1 MSESR
6 ITPGVIYKAVL
17 LAFGLVVAA
26 MIFQALTTLILGV
39 LIVVTIAAPLTAIAD
54 FLARWHVPRA
64 IGATLGLLVG
74 LAAIGGLVAL
84 IVPVFTREVNH
95 FVDQLPQTGDLLSH
109 RLGRLTGSSP
119 AHISGQIQH
128 FINNYTHNPSK
139 LLGPAAVVGES
150 VAAGVAAIIVV
161 LLTSLYT
168 AIHPDPLVGGIIRLF
183 PVPRRQHVHHI
194 LMRLRTAYLAWL
206 RGLFVG
212 MVVLGGLTYIGLLVV
227 GLHFAAFFAVFTA
240 VAMIVPYFGA
250 LASSIPP
257 ILYALTI
264 SPQKA
269 ILVAIIYI
277 GAHQLES
284 NVIQPL
290 VVARTVKLHPAVV
303 AIGVV
308 AVDQLFGFIGLLIAV
323 PITSS
328 ARPTTSRST
337 PKSWGSGPRTPRRI
351 GSASARIRTS
361 RARPRRAA
369 RTRMTPLRPGPQ
381 AARTTRTDPV
391 PVGTGSYPLSFE
403 IRPLTPVCSGSR
415 GIAVSARPAVSFWRS
430 VIHSPLGVRRI
441 APTRTPVSSWSPPPS
456 STVRSGSP
464 PSDSVT
470 ISWIRGASKPSTFWS
485 LSVAAIAA
493 RARPISTLLA
503 M

>member
-17 LAFGLVVAA
+17 LAFGLVIAA
-26 MIFQALTTLILGV
+26 MIFQALSTLILGV
-39 LIVVTIAAPLTAIAD
+39 LIVAIIAAPLAAFAD
-54 FLARWHVPRA
+54 LLERWHVPRA
-64 IGATLGLLVG
+64 VGATLGLLIG
-74 LAAIGGLVAL
+74 LVAIAGLVAL
-84 IVPVFTREVNH
+84 IVPVFSREVTH
-95 FVDQLPQTGDLLSH
+95 FVDELPRIGDSLER

-119 AHISGQIQH
+119 AHITSQIQH
-128 FINNYTHNPSK
+128 FINNYTHNPSR
-139 LLGPAAVVGES
+139 LLGPVASVGAS

-168 AIHPDPLVGGIIRLF
+168 AIHPDPLVNGMIRLF
-183 PVPRRQHVHHI
+183 PIPRRPHAQHV

-212 MVVLGGLTYIGLLVV
+212 MIVLGTLTYIGLLAV
-227 GLHFAAFFAVFTA
+227 GLDFAAFFAVFTA

-269 ILVAIIYI
+269 IVVAIIYI

-284 NVIQPL
+284 NIIQPL

-323 PITSS
+323 PIIATVTILVDELWVKNLEQGR
-328 ARPTTSRST
+328 APVEQL
-337 PKSWGSGPRTPRRI
+337 RR
-351 GSASARIRTS
+351 ASAEGLTV
-361 RARPRRAA
+361 RARR
-369 RTRMTPLRPGPQ
+369 
-381 AARTTRTDPV
+381 
-391 PVGTGSYPLSFE
+391 
-403 IRPLTPVCSGSR
+403 
-415 GIAVSARPAVSFWRS
+415 
-430 VIHSPLGVRRI
+430 
-441 APTRTPVSSWSPPPS
+441 
-456 STVRSGSP
+456 
-464 PSDSVT
+464 
-470 ISWIRGASKPSTFWS
+470 
-485 LSVAAIAA
+485 
-493 RARPISTLLA
+493 
-503 M
+503 